1 MGSRVLV
8 INKNKLIAL
17 ILLVLFTFIYSCG
30 VNKRITTEKNGTQL
44 WAENCSRCHNMPS
57 PLNYD
62 DDKWETISMHMKIR
76 ANISNDEIKLIK
88 EFLQSANE
96 D

>member
-1 MGSRVLV
+1 MGRSVL
-8 INKNKLIAL
+8 IHNKNKFIAL
-17 ILLVLFTFIYSCG
+17 LFIALVTFICG
-30 VNKRITTEKNGTQL
+30 CRINKDVQVEKTGAQL

-57 PLNYD
+57 PQDTD

-76 ANISNDEIKLIK
+76 SNISNNEIKLIK